1 MARFYGF
8 PNAATWVVYDTLTR
22 HMRVTAL
29 RACVRAS
36 SLDNETACLHLC
48 ESVRE
53 ASEACI
59 KQTPESSRMMCH
71 ALIGLALEQVVW
83 GELLVA
89 LRWHFV
95 GSASCQSDGAAHR
108 ESGSATQHADG
119 VGVDPIV

>member
-108 ESGSATQHADG
+108 ESGSPTQHADG

>member
-36 SLDNETACLHLC
+36 SLDNEAACLHLC
-48 ESVRE
+48 ESVRQ

-59 KQTPESSRMMCH
+59 KETPTSSRKMSH

-95 GSASCQSDGAAHR
+95 GSASSQSDGAANGK
-108 ESGSATQHADG
+108 SGSATQHADG
-119 VGVDPIV
+119 VGVDPVI